1 MRVRKLTVEGVRNL
15 AGVEV
20 DPGPELN
27 LFLGANGAGKTSLL
41 EALYCLGRGRSFRR
55 GGRHEYLNRATRKAL
70 IVAEIETASGERRLG
85 LERTA
90 DGWHGRVDGRDLGSL
105 GELAQCLAVAVFH
118 PGMHEL
124 IEGSPEERRRFL
136 DFGVFHVEPSFFEL
150 WQSYR
155 RGLRQRNAA
164 LRSRAGVATVR
175 VWDEP
180 LGDAGERLSA
190 MRRAHVV
197 ALSAAFARMLERIAP
212 ELGRI
217 ELRLHQGWSE
227 GEALVDVLTAH
238 LDSDREQR
246 FTRLGAHRA
255 DLKLSGVDGRIAGR
269 LSRGQ
274 QKMVALA
281 LLLAQT
287 ETLRTHSGVQPVIGL
302 DDLPSELDA
311 AHQRQV
317 ISILSGLGSQLWI
330 TGTEAPVFE
339 SGSLPAK
346 MFHVEQGTIRER
358 RRAPR

>member
-1 MRVRKLTVEGVRNL
+1 MRVRRLTVDGVRNL

-20 DPGPELN
+20 EPGPELN
-27 LFLGANGAGKTSLL
+27 LFVGANGAGKTSLL

-55 GGRHEYLNRATRKAL
+55 GGRHEYLNRASRKAL
-70 IVAEIETASGERRLG
+70 ILADIDTSDGSHRLG

-136 DFGVFHVEPSFFEL
+136 DFGVFHVEPSFFPL

-155 RGLRQRNAA
+155 RALRQRNAA
-164 LRSRAGVATVR
+164 LRSGAGAAAIR

-190 MRRAHVV
+190 TRRTHVS

-212 ELGRI
+212 ELGSI
-217 ELRLHQGWSE
+217 ELRLNQGWSE
-227 GEALVDVLTAH
+227 DAALVDILAAH
-238 LDSDREQR
+238 LNSDREQR

-255 DLKLSGVDGRIAGR
+255 DLKLSGADGRVAGR

-287 ETLRTHSGVQPVIGL
+287 ETLKTHSGVQPVIGL

-311 AHQRQV
+311 THQQQV

-330 TGTEAPVFE
+330 TGTEAPVVE
-339 SGSLPAK
+339 SGATPVK
-346 MFHVEQGTIRER
+346 MFHVEQGQVRQR
-358 RRAPR
+358 R